1 MPQDF
6 TDRRE
11 QAESAGPRPVR
22 RLLPALSVIG
32 LGLVAV
38 VAVVLVGGGEQV
50 SASVSPY
57 RQEWLAPEPLHRA
70 PASEEKQVRLRTG
83 QTAIAAL
90 TELGLSMPE
99 TYRVVEVARAAYAL
113 KQVHAGHA
121 MTRIDDAAGMHIYYD
136 IDTEQRLRLD
146 RNAGGQWQAGV
157 ERRALQGRVVMAEG
171 EIGDSF
177 FAAAEKAGLDET
189 TAMNLVDIFAWDIDF
204 ARDIR
209 AGDRFRVLYEE
220 HYDEHGRMVGS
231 TILAAEFHNQGE
243 DHQAV
248 RYQIVPGR
256 YDYFSPDGRSLRK
269 SFLKAPLKYTR
280 ISSRY
285 SLHRMHPILGYTR
298 AHKGV
303 DYAAPRGT
311 PVHAVGDGVIT
322 YCGWRGG
329 YGRFILIRHT
339 DGIHATAYAHLSR
352 YAHGIHGGAHVRQG
366 QVIAYVGMSGL
377 ATGPHLHFEF
387 RIRGVQ
393 VNPLTV
399 KRTPADPVPHA
410 RMAAFRKAVAP
421 LLARIDA
428 PRPLLAWN

>member
-1 MPQDF
+1 LPQDF
-6 TDRRE
+6 ADRR
-11 QAESAGPRPVR
+11 ARTGSAGKSPVR
-22 RLLPALSVIG
+22 RHWPTLSVIG

-38 VAVVLVGGGEQV
+38 VAVVLMSGGEQV

-57 RQEWLAPEPLHRA
+57 KQEWLAMEPVRVA
-70 PASEEKQVRLRTG
+70 PASEEKRIRLQSG
-83 QTAIAAL
+83 QTAITAL
-90 TELGLSMPE
+90 SALGLPMPE
-99 TYRVVEVARAAYAL
+99 TYRAVAAARSTYAL
-113 KQVHAGHA
+113 RQVHAGHA
-121 MTRIDDAAGMHIYYD
+121 MMRVDDAAGMHIYYD
-136 IDTEQRLRLD
+136 IDAEHRLRLD
-146 RNAGGQWQAGV
+146 RDAGGQWQAQL
-157 ERRALQGRVVMAEG
+157 EQRPLQSRVVMAEG

-220 HYDEHGRMVGS
+220 HYDERGRMLGS
-231 TILAAEFHNQGE
+231 TILAAEFRNQGE

-248 RYQIVPGR
+248 RYQIAPGR

-280 ISSRY
+280 ISSRF

-303 DYAAPRGT
+303 DYAAPTGT

-339 DGIHATAYAHLSR
+339 DGVHGTAYGHLSR
-352 YAHGIHGGAHVRQG
+352 YARGIHAGTRVRQG

-399 KRTPADPVPHA
+399 KRTPADPVPSA
-410 RMAAFRKAVAP
+410 RMADFRRAVAP

>member
-1 MPQDF
+1 
-6 TDRRE
+6 
-11 QAESAGPRPVR
+11 
-22 RLLPALSVIG
+22 LPALSVVG

-38 VAVVLVGGGEQV
+38 VAVVLMSGGEQV
-50 SASVSPY
+50 SASASPY
-57 RQEWLAPEPLHRA
+57 RQEWLAPEPVPQA
-70 PASEEKQVRLRTG
+70 PPSQEKRLRLRSG

-90 TELGLSMPE
+90 TALGLSLPE
-99 TYRVVEVARAAYAL
+99 TYRVVGAAHPVYAL
-113 KQVHAGHA
+113 RQVHAGHA
-121 MTRIDDAAGMHIYYD
+121 MKRVDDAAGVHIYYN
-136 IDTEQRLRLD
+136 IDASQRLRLD
-146 RNAGGQWQAGV
+146 RDAGGQWQAGI
-157 ERRALQGRVVMAEG
+157 EHRHLQSRVVMAEG
-171 EIGDSF
+171 RIGDSF
-177 FAAAEKAGLDET
+177 FAAVEKAGLDET

-209 AGDRFRVLYEE
+209 SGDSFRVLYEE
-220 HYDEHGRMVGS
+220 HYDENGRLLGS
-231 TILAAEFHNQGE
+231 TILAAEFRNQGE

-248 RYQIVPGR
+248 RYQIAPGR
-256 YDYFSPDGRSLRK
+256 YDYFSPDGKSLRK

-280 ISSRY
+280 ISSRF

-303 DYAAPRGT
+303 DYAAPTGT

-352 YAHGIHGGAHVRQG
+352 YGHGIHGGAHVHQG

-399 KRTPADPVPHA
+399 KRIPADPVPPT
-410 RMAAFRKAVAP
+410 RMAAFRKTVAP
-421 LLARIDA
+421 LLTRIDA
-428 PRPLLAWN
+428 PQPLLAWN